1 VKKKVLAIMCAAL
14 LCGHAWA
21 GTEDVVPSCYD
32 HRLGVTPV
40 QASTELF
47 VLVDQTTVFDTTLQQ
62 QVADNIRPF
71 MVADKAFSVLTFSAF
86 AQGRYAQV
94 LSAGTIE
101 PGIAPAARD
110 DISKPLLAKFDACQ
124 KRQPQFAMQAIG
136 AALRAAFNGSS
147 PDLAKSDVMASLKS
161 ISTRVKK
168 STAREKVVLI
178 ASDMLENSS
187 ITSFYDGK
195 GTAVRQID
203 VARELKLA
211 GDNDMFGDFGGAKVY
226 VVGAGLLSADA
237 KKGNKYRDPKTMRAL
252 SGFWNSYFQKS
263 QATLVELGQPAL
275 LNSIRSAR

>member
-1 VKKKVLAIMCAAL
+1 MKKRVLSIVCAAL
-14 LCGHAWA
+14 LCGQAWA

-32 HRLGVTPV
+32 HRLGATP
-40 QASTELF
+40 APAGTELF
-47 VLVDQTTVFDTTLQQ
+47 VLVDQTTMFDATLQQ
-62 QVADNIRPF
+62 QVADNIRAF
-71 MVADKAFSVLTFSAF
+71 MAADNAFSVLTFSAF
-86 AQGRYAQV
+86 SQGRYAQV

-110 DISKPLLAKFDACQ
+110 DISKPLLAKFDACA
-124 KRQPQFAMQAIG
+124 KRQPQIAMQAIG
-136 AALRAAFNGSS
+136 AALRTAFGGSS
-147 PDLAKSDVMASLKS
+147 AELAKSDVMASLKS
-161 ISTRVKK
+161 IATRVRK

-195 GTAVRQID
+195 GTAVRQIN
-203 VARELKLA
+203 AAKELKLA

-226 VVGAGLLSADA
+226 VVGVGLLADDA

-252 SGFWNSYFQKS
+252 SGFWNGYFQKS

-275 LNSIRSAR
+275 LNSIRNAR